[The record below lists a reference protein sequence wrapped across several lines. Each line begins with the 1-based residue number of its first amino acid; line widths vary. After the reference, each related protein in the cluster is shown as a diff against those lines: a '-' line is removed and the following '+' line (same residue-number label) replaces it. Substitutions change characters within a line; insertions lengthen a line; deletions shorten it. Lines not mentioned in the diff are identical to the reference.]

1 MPGLSRCASGRAH
14 GLKTSGEGE
23 ALSHQQDP
31 LVFRPCLQK
40 SIHFPVTVLEVLTHG
55 VIMWLEHVTSTQS
68 GFPLCVE
75 WGSEPLRSLRGR
87 RSFWKTGEALTC

>member
-1 MPGLSRCASGRAH
+1 MLTASCLSGLELHFLISDDAVPKFSKLQRENVTPPRAACAWGRSSMPGLSRCAWGRAH

-40 SIHFPVTVLEVLTHG
+40 SIHFSVTASRKH
-55 VIMWLEHVTSTQS
+55 
-68 GFPLCVE
+68 
-75 WGSEPLRSLRGR
+75 
-87 RSFWKTGEALTC
+87 